1 MSLWEW
7 LKTAALVVAQIV
19 TALYTGS
26 AVFLT
31 KIVVSINAACNFVK
45 KFMNL
50 NTLDSNTGLQKFISE
65 SKARRAALQEEFKK
79 TQTFK
84 FQ

>member
-1 MSLWEW
+1 MSWWEW

-31 KIVVSINAACNFVK
+31 KIVVSINAAYNFVK

-65 SKARRAALQEEFKK
+65 SKARRAALREEFKK
-79 TQTFK
+79 TQAFK